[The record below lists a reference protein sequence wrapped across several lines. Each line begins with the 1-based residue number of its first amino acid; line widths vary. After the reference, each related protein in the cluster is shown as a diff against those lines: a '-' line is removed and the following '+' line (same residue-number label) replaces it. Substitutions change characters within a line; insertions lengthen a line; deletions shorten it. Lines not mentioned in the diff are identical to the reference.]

1 VNNTTLILLG
11 IIIGL
16 CIIFS
21 VIIYSESLTINAL
34 EEHLLEKT
42 IHHEELERAIDI
54 LNILHTQIENEK
66 LDELIVC
73 QELLNQ
79 CK

>member
-1 VNNTTLILLG
+1 MNNTTLILLG